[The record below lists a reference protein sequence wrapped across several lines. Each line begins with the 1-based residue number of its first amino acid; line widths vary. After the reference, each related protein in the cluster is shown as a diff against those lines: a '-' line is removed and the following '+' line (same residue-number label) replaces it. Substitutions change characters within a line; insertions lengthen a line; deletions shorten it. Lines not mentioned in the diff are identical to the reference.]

1 MTGANR
7 RNVPQPKMILALFPE
22 LLSRG
27 GIQRT
32 SQNVCAVLQEFAD
45 DLGDTCELLSLNDPE
60 GLHQLEV
67 AGRRFV
73 VRGFAKRKRSFVWAL
88 LSRCFRTRILYLG
101 HPNFA
106 PLGLLCKFLN
116 SRVRYVVSAYGL
128 EVWNPLSA
136 FRKLGLQR
144 ASGVT
149 SISEFTARS
158 LIEVQGVDPAKIE
171 VIPCV
176 INAELLHANG
186 NGTQPDAQRG
196 DQKILL
202 AVARLDTR
210 ERHKGLDEV
219 ILALPQ
225 LTEAVPEL
233 VFVIAGDGDDRDR
246 LEEFARNR
254 GLSQRVIFKGVVSD
268 EELIEL
274 YRGCDVF
281 LMPSSQEGFGIV
293 FLEAMAFKKP
303 VIGGN
308 HGGTPEVI
316 LDNETGFLVDHGD
329 VDALADR
336 IATLLEN
343 PELCRR
349 MGEAGR
355 RRVEENYSF
364 EPLRKR
370 LMDLFARLQ
379 TSDDPQP

>member
-1 MTGANR
+1 MIDGNR
-7 RNVPQPKMILALFPE
+7 RNLPRPKMIIALFPE
-22 LLSRG
+22 LLSKG
-27 GIQRT
+27 GIQRM

-73 VRGFAKRKRSFVWAL
+73 VRGFAKRKSRFVWTL

-116 SRVRYVVSAYGL
+116 SRVRFVVSAYGL

-136 FRKLGLQR
+136 FHKRGLQR
-144 ASGVT
+144 ASAIT
-149 SISEFTARS
+149 SISEFTARK
-158 LIEVQGVDPAKIE
+158 LIEVQGVDPARVE

-186 NGTQPDAQRG
+186 NGAQPDAKRG
-196 DQKILL
+196 AQKILL
-202 AVARLDTR
+202 AVGRLDTR

-225 LTEAVPEL
+225 LTDAVPEL
-233 VFVIAGDGDDRDR
+233 VFVIAGDGDDRNR
-246 LEEFARNR
+246 LEELARNR
-254 GLSQRVIFKGVVSD
+254 GLSHRVIFKGVVSD

-274 YRGCDVF
+274 YEGCDVF

-316 LDNETGFLVDHGD
+316 LDNETGFLVEHGD
-329 VDALADR
+329 VDSLADR
-336 IATLLEN
+336 IATLLSD
-343 PELCRR
+343 PELCKR

-355 RRVEENYSF
+355 RRVEENYTF
-364 EPLRKR
+364 EPLHRKLR
-370 LMDLFARLQ
+370 GLFAKLR
-379 TSDDPQP
+379 S

>member
-1 MTGANR
+1 
-7 RNVPQPKMILALFPE
+7 MIVALLPE
-22 LLSRG
+22 LLSQG
-27 GIQRT
+27 GIQRMC
-32 SQNVCAVLQEFAD
+32 QNVGAVLQELAD
-45 DLGDTCELLSLNDPE
+45 DLGETCELLSLNDPK

-73 VRGFAKRKRSFVWAL
+73 VRGFAKNKISFVWAL
-88 LSRCFRTRILYLG
+88 LSRSFRTRILYLG
-101 HPNFA
+101 HPNLA
-106 PLGLLCKFLN
+106 PLGLLCKFLKP
-116 SRVRYVVSAYGL
+116 RVRYVVSAYGL
-128 EVWNPLSA
+128 EVWHPLSA
-136 FRKLGLQR
+136 LHRLGLQR
-144 ASGVT
+144 ANAVT
-149 SISEFTARS
+149 SISDFTARK
-158 LIEVQGVDPAKIE
+158 LVEVQGVDPAKIE

-176 INAELLHANG
+176 ITAELLHANG
-186 NGTQPDAQRG
+186 HGAQPDSQRRA
-196 DQKILL
+196 QKILL
-202 AVARLDTR
+202 AVARLDAR

-225 LTEAVPEL
+225 LTESIPEL
-233 VFVIAGDGDDRDR
+233 VFVIAGDGDDRNR
-246 LEEFARNR
+246 LEELARNR

-274 YRGCDVF
+274 YESCDVF

-316 LDNETGFLVDHGD
+316 LDNETGFLVEHGD

-336 IATLLEN
+336 IAMLLKD
-343 PELCRR
+343 PELCKR

-355 RRVEENYSF
+355 RRVEENYTF

-370 LMDLFARLQ
+370 LMDLFAKLQ
-379 TSDDPQP
+379 TP